1 MAVDAGEMSLEEY
14 RAFAEFRHV
23 LRRFIN
29 FSEMAARSAGIEP
42 QQHQLLLALKGL
54 PADLR
59 PTIGTLAERL
69 QLRHNSTVELAQR
82 SIESG
87 LVQRR
92 SSPHD
97 GREVLLSITARGERL
112 LQKLSFEHRTE
123 MRSAAPALIRTLHAL
138 IDSGENAHTRARG
151 DDGCSPRRNDEH
163 GN

>member
-1 MAVDAGEMSLEEY
+1 MNLEEY
-14 RAFAEFRHV
+14 RAFAEFRYV

-29 FSEMAARSAGIEP
+29 FSETAARSAGIEP

-54 PADLR
+54 PLDLR

-112 LQKLSFEHRTE
+112 LQKLSIEHRTE

-138 IDSGENAHTRARG
+138 IESGEGPQAQARENYSG
-151 DDGCSPRRNDEH
+151 DSPHPQEN
-163 GN
+163 

>member
-1 MAVDAGEMSLEEY
+1 MAVEDAEMTPPEY
-14 RAFAEFRHV
+14 RAFASFRYE

-29 FSEMAARSAGIEP
+29 FSETAARAAGIEP

-59 PTIGTLAERL
+59 PTIGTVAERL

-92 SSPHD
+92 SSPQD
-97 GREVLLSITARGERL
+97 GREVLLSITARGERV
-112 LQKLSFEHRTE
+112 LQKLSIEHRAE
-123 MRSAAPALIRTLHAL
+123 MRSAAPALLRTLHGL
-138 IDSGENAHTRARG
+138 IESIAEPHAQARDNYSGNAPHPEEN
-151 DDGCSPRRNDEH
+151 
-163 GN
+163 

>member
-1 MAVDAGEMSLEEY
+1 MAVDDAEMSLEEY
-14 RAFAEFRHV
+14 RAFAEFRYV
-23 LRRFIN
+23 LRRFLN
-29 FSEMAARSAGIEP
+29 FSETAARCASIVP

-54 PADLR
+54 PPDLR

-112 LQKLSFEHRTE
+112 LQKLSVEHRAE
-123 MRSAAPALIRTLHAL
+123 MRSAAPALIQAL
-138 IDSGENAHTRARG
+138 RRLIEAGEAPAAQAREHYSGDRPHPEEN
-151 DDGCSPRRNDEH
+151 
-163 GN
+163 